1 MCGHE
6 HREEVIQMTEE
17 TKTLS
22 AKQVAHEI
30 GTTGKVLRSFI
41 RSEVRANGGV
51 VGVDTPGS
59 GGTYKF
65 QESEIE
71 EIRARFEAW
80 QNAKSKKSEIKEIED
95 SGDEE

>member
-1 MCGHE
+1 MS
-6 HREEVIQMTEE
+6 EE

-22 AKQVAHEI
+22 AKEVAHQI

-65 QESEIE
+65 QESEVE
-71 EIRARFEAW
+71 EIGRRFKAW
-80 QNAKSKKSEIKEIED
+80 QNAKEKKTSDEEIED
-95 SGDEE
+95 LEDEEIAE